1 MLGPD
6 LYARL
11 YPDWTASQAADV
23 ERACTG
29 GAYTVWVAEADGA
42 VAGFVA
48 YQANA
53 ETKVGEVYMLAV
65 DPAHQRR
72 GLGTRL
78 NAVALDRLQE
88 AGMEVAQ
95 VGTGG
100 DPGHAPA
107 RRTYEKAG
115 YTAQPSV
122 RYVTRRTYEKASYT
136 PAVRLVLQAAAPR
149 RASPSPCDRERSGL
163 ARHRAARDRPARSQ
177 AADKDMRTGAS
188 LECSIRRGLRI
199 GGIVASRS
207 WSHRSPKGWPPG
219 SSRA

>member
-1 MLGPD
+1 MSESIRPLRRDDVAAVVRLSLAAWAPVFRSFEEVLGPA

-23 ERACTG
+23 KRVCTEG
-29 GAYTVWVAEADGA
+29 KYTVWVADADGA

-48 YQANA
+48 YAPDA

-65 DPAHQRR
+65 DPAHQNR

-78 NAVALDRLQE
+78 NALALDRLRE
-88 AGMEVAQ
+88 AGMTVAQ

-115 YTAQPSV
+115 YTALPSV
-122 RYVTRRTYEKASYT
+122 WYFK
-136 PAVRLVLQAAAPR
+136 LLQPVER
-149 RASPSPCDRERSGL
+149 RA
-163 ARHRAARDRPARSQ
+163 Q
-177 AADKDMRTGAS
+177 NS
-188 LECSIRRGLRI
+188 LGRG
-199 GGIVASRS
+199 G
-207 WSHRSPKGWPPG
+207 
-219 SSRA
+219 

>member
-1 MLGPD
+1 VPELIRPFRSDDLAAVVRLSLAAWAPIFRSFRDVLGED

-23 ERACTG
+23 ERVCTAG
-29 GAYTVWVAEADGA
+29 THTVGVADVSGA

-48 YQANA
+48 YTLDAA
-53 ETKVGEVYMLAV
+53 TKVGEVYMLAV

-78 NAVALDRLQE
+78 NAYALDRLRE

-115 YTAQPSV
+115 YTALPSV
-122 RYVTRRTYEKASYT
+122 WYFQLLH
-136 PAVRLVLQAAAPR
+136 PA
-149 RASPSPCDRERSGL
+149 
-163 ARHRAARDRPARSQ
+163 
-177 AADKDMRTGAS
+177 
-188 LECSIRRGLRI
+188 
-199 GGIVASRS
+199 GG
-207 WSHRSPKGWPPG
+207 HP
-219 SSRA
+219 

>member
-1 MLGPD
+1 MPELIRPFQPQDLAAVVRLSLAAWAPVFRSFQEVLGPQ

-11 YPDWTASQAADV
+11 YPDWTVSQAADV

-29 GAYTVWVAEADGA
+29 GAYTVWVADVDGT
-42 VAGFVA
+42 VVGFVA

-65 DPAHQRR
+65 DPAHQNR

-78 NAVALDRLQE
+78 NAVALDRLRE

-115 YTAQPSV
+115 YTALPSV
-122 RYVTRRTYEKASYT
+122 WYF
-136 PAVRLVLQAAAPR
+136 RLL
-149 RASPSPCDRERSGL
+149 
-163 ARHRAARDRPARSQ
+163 H
-177 AADKDMRTGAS
+177 
-188 LECSIRRGLRI
+188 
-199 GGIVASRS
+199 
-207 WSHRSPKGWPPG
+207 PPG
-219 SSRA
+219 RP